1 MHPRSRKKERTV
13 DSSLLQHNDQTHP
26 MPYSRFEERLPMGAS
41 GSTLLDI
48 LSSEQFQI
56 VILLSVGLDTLQ
68 IADLL
73 ETNDWTVC
81 SALEDS
87 LDRTGCRSEEGL
99 TVRLIFEYE
108 NNLYDERLEK
118 ELAELQKAAK
128 RMLGNVASSLSAAVE
143 SSEHPC
149 ARWLM

>member
-1 MHPRSRKKERTV
+1 
-13 DSSLLQHNDQTHP
+13 LLQHNDHTHP
-26 MPYSRFEERLPMGAS
+26 ELYSRVEERLPMGCS

-48 LSSEQFQI
+48 LTSEQFQI
-56 VILLSVGLDTLQ
+56 VILLSVGLDTFQ

-81 SALEDS
+81 SSLSDS
-87 LDRTGCRSEEGL
+87 LDRTGCLTEEGL

-108 NNLYDERLEK
+108 NNPYAERLEK
-118 ELAELQKAAK
+118 ELAALQNAAK
-128 RMLGNVASSLSAAVE
+128 RMLGNVTYTLSAAVE

-149 ARWLM
+149 GRWVM